1 MEKEDTKVA
10 PTEEVKVTTED
21 SGSESPHSESF
32 PVPAEKTD
40 DGIVL
45 IPHPSSDPR
54 DPLVCTKHRALSRNH
69 PKMNVTDP
77 NCRIGLSGR
86 RYFKL
91 QSYQLLC
98 LLVMLRPSVDSSI

>member
-10 PTEEVKVTTED
+10 PTEEAKVTTED

-32 PVPAEKTD
+32 PVPAGKTD

-54 DPLVCTKHRALSRNH
+54 DPLVCTKYTAL
-69 PKMNVTDP
+69 
-77 NCRIGLSGR
+77 
-86 RYFKL
+86 L
-91 QSYQLLC
+91 QDHIQKKKNAYN
-98 LLVMLRPSVDSSI
+98 